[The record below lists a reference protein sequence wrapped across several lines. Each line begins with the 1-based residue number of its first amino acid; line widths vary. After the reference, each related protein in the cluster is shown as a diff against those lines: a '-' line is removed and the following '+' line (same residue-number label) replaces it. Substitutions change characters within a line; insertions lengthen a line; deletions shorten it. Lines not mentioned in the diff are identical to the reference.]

1 MMLYICSRFIEIS
14 LTVQSFKTD
23 TVFLLN
29 ITNNQN
35 NSEKKNG
42 GIMVLALY
50 ALSDEALYLY
60 QV

>member
-1 MMLYICSRFIEIS
+1 MMLYICSKFIEIS

-35 NSEKKNG
+35 NSEKNG
-42 GIMVLALY
+42 GVMVLALY